1 MDVGVVGAGR
11 VGTALAVL
19 LRRAGYAVVALSGRR
34 RSRERAARFLPDAP
48 FVTPDEA
55 ASRSEVL
62 ILAVPDD
69 AIEPLCRDLRPSFR
83 RGTVVHLS
91 GSLGLA
97 PLAPAEEAGA
107 AALSLHPLQTFP
119 TVEAA
124 LERLPGSAAAVTART
139 EQTVELGERLARDA
153 GCQPFRIP
161 EERKPVY
168 HAAAVFASNYVTVVT
183 AVAERLFRAAGV
195 EEPLPAFA
203 PLARAALENA
213 FALSPEAALTGP
225 AVRGDAGTLRR
236 NLEALKAEAPDLIP
250 VYVELARAALE
261 LGADAGRLDAAAR
274 RAAEEV
280 LDGWR

>member
-1 MDVGVVGAGR
+1 M
-11 VGTALAVL
+11 
-19 LRRAGYAVVALSGRR
+19 VALSGRG

-62 ILAVPDD
+62 ILSVPDD
-69 AIEPLCRDLRPSFR
+69 VLEPLCRDLRPSFR

-139 EQTVELGERLARDA
+139 DQTVELGERLARDA
-153 GCQPFRIP
+153 GCRPFRIP
-161 EERKPVY
+161 EERKPAY
-168 HAAAVFASNYVTVVT
+168 HAAAVFASNYLTVVT

-213 FALSPEAALTGP
+213 LDLSPEAALTGP

-261 LGADAGRLDAAAR
+261 LGAGAGRLDAAAR